1 MVMSMTGFGRAAD
14 SNQTLSWQFEV
25 KSVNGRGLDVRLN
38 LPGGCEALEAPIRAL
53 FKSEFSRGNMQAS
66 LSLKDIGEEASVQI
80 DTRLLTA
87 MARQA
92 RLLDRSSGA
101 VGRTSGA
108 ELLSLKSVISSEKVS
123 REIGPSDAT
132 GKAVLETVKEA
143 LKTLSQARKTEG
155 EALQAALSRIVTD
168 MTEIVTAARQTA
180 DVQPAQLMAKL
191 KARVGELLED
201 TRISE
206 DRLEQEVALLVS
218 KADVTEEID
227 RLDAHFHEAQS
238 LIGSGKPVGRKLD
251 FLSQELLREANT
263 MGSKSAS
270 LEMTRHSLGL
280 KSLIDQFKEQA
291 ANVE

>member
-25 KSVNGRGLDVRLN
+25 KSVNGRGLDVRLH
-38 LPGGCEALEAPIRAL
+38 LPGGCEALESPIRAL
-53 FKSEFSRGNMQAS
+53 FKTEFARGNMQAS
-66 LSLKDIGEEASVQI
+66 LSLKDVGEEQSVQI
-80 DTRLLTA
+80 DTRLLTS

-92 RLLDRSSGA
+92 RMLDRRSGA
-101 VGRTSGA
+101 VGRTSSTD
-108 ELLSLKSVISSEKVS
+108 LLSLKGVISSEKVS
-123 REIGPSDAT
+123 REIGASDAT
-132 GKAVLETVKEA
+132 GKAIIETVKEA
-143 LKTLSQARKTEG
+143 LKTLTDARRTEG
-155 EALQAALSRIVTD
+155 EALKAALSRIVTE
-168 MTEIVTAARQTA
+168 MTEIVKDARKTAG
-180 DVQPAQLMAKL
+180 VQPAQLMSKL

-227 RLDAHFHEAQS
+227 RLDAHFAEALS
-238 LIGSGKPVGRKLD
+238 LIASGMPIGRKLD

-270 LEMTRHSLGL
+270 LDMTRHSLGL